1 MTIGFKAPNNY
12 YLELITTF
20 PPRPIA
26 NEAELIATQNRINS
40 ILDKSSLTKDDRDY
54 LKVLGMLVYEYEEK
68 HEPIPTICGVEL
80 LKALLE
86 ESQLSPQD
94 LIPIFGNE
102 SIVLEVLNGS
112 YKLSENHIQELG
124 NFFQI
129 SPSLFRDMSWV

>member
-1 MTIGFKAPNNY
+1 M
-12 YLELITTF
+12 ELITTF
-20 PPRPIA
+20 PPRPIT

-40 ILDKSSLTKDDRDY
+40 ILDKGSMTKDDRNY

-68 HEPIPTICGVEL
+68 HEQIPTIRGVEL

-102 SIVLEVLNGS
+102 SIVFKVLNGS
-112 YKLSENHIQELG
+112 YNFSQNQIQKLG

-129 SPSLFRDMSWV
+129 SPSLFIDM

>member
-1 MTIGFKAPNNY
+1 MTIGFITPNNY

-20 PPRPIA
+20 PPRPIT

-40 ILDKSSLTKDDRDY
+40 ILDKSSFTKDDRDY

-68 HEPIPTICGVEL
+68 HEPIPTIRGVEL

-86 ESQLSPQD
+86 ESQLYPQD

-102 SIVLEVLNGS
+102 SIVLEVLNGN

-124 NFFQI
+124 NFFHI
-129 SPSLFRDMSWV
+129 SPSLFIDM